1 VIERGIKYLAEKP
14 SYGSS
19 TGVESTGGG
28 RTPPAGMANS
38 IAIVENITT
47 TVKNS
52 VSIVLNSAATVLKNG
67 FLPHRG
73 MAIAAVS
80 HTGPS
85 ATGVLH

>member
-38 IAIVENITT
+38 IAIVKNSAT
-47 TVKNS
+47 TVKNNI
-52 VSIVLNSAATVLKNG
+52 SIVVNSAATVLKT
-67 FLPHRG
+67 FFCH
-73 MAIAAVS
+73 IEV
-80 HTGPS
+80 
-85 ATGVLH
+85 